1 MPPGRSPR
9 LRDALPGPPGRPPAP
24 PGRPP
29 GASRTSPRASGTSSR
44 ASGTPSQGLQDVLP
58 GLRDAAQGSKTY
70 SQAATRGLEDAP
82 KAPPRPRGRPP
93 WPPGRQPGHLM
104 FLVGIIIFS
113 PLRILRVFSHR
124 CGQPKTATLSRALLH
139 GARAAAR
146 AHPSARETP
155 RTRRPR
161 AGKLG
166 VDSGSKYYPRPGN
179 FFFVFRKIRIAIW
192 VSIPA
197 DTPAGRR
204 FFQPPT
210 RSLPT

>member
-1 MPPGRSPR
+1 MRAAPPHSPSPPPIVPAD
-9 LRDALPGPPGRPPAP
+9 DARAP
-24 PGRPP
+24 PGTHPSEPCHSPVAARRRATPSAAP
-29 GASRTSPRASGTSSR
+29 RLSVSSSGSSASAHSALLFLAALSSCFCCFFGRGHHRQPSADIFAQVWTAKDRHPVRSFSPRCARGGSR
-44 ASGTPSQGLQDVLP
+44 ANPHP
-58 GLRDAAQGSKTY
+58 RD
-70 SQAATRGLEDAP
+70 
-82 KAPPRPRGRPP
+82 
-93 WPPGRQPGHLM
+93 
-104 FLVGIIIFS
+104 
-113 PLRILRVFSHR
+113 
-124 CGQPKTATLSRALLH
+124 
-139 GARAAAR
+139 
-146 AHPSARETP
+146 P
-155 RTRRPR
+155 RTRRTR